1 VRAYYNDSDPYCCE
15 WLENLVA
22 AGEIAQGDVDRRPI
36 EDVSGDDLRGY
47 GRVHLFAGIGGWDLA
62 LRLAKWPDDAP
73 VWTGSCPC
81 QPFSSAGRQLGAT
94 DPRHM
99 WPHMLRLIRE
109 CRPQRVF
116 GEQVATA
123 IRHGWLDGVC
133 ADLETVGYAVGACV
147 LGAHSVSA
155 PHRRQRLWWVAD
167 AERGSVRAG
176 GCGAIE
182 GQERALQGTES
193 ERQRVRLVAGASRSD
208 ERCSVAHG
216 IREGLQRGRGDAI
229 SLGYPRAERTGGQWG
244 AAWLHCEEGRFRRV
258 EPTVLPVAYGLPKRL
273 ASVRAR
279 LGNVAGDARRAFDG
293 ARKYRAGAIHGYGN
307 AIVPQVAAEFI
318 GAYMEVAADRADEED
333 AE

>member
-1 VRAYYNDSDPYCCE
+1 MRAYYNDSDPYCCE

-47 GRVHLFAGIGGWDLA
+47 GRVHLFAGIGGWDIA

-116 GEQVATA
+116 GEQVANA

-167 AERGSVRAG
+167 AERSHFRGK
-176 GCGAIE
+176 GCRQDAATASGV
-182 GQERALQGTES
+182 QGTDG
-193 ERQRVRLVAGASRSD
+193 ERERLRLDAGAVGERVGD
-208 ERCSVAHG
+208 AHLTGLREPERCFSFSTQHASTQCASADGHWGDTWIECTDGTVRRAEYGICPVAHG
-216 IREGLQRGRGDAI
+216 
-229 SLGYPRAERTGGQWG
+229 
-244 AAWLHCEEGRFRRV
+244 
-258 EPTVLPVAYGLPKRL
+258 LPIRL

-279 LGNVAGDARRAFDG
+279 LGEVGGDARRSFRG
-293 ARKYRAGAIHGYGN
+293 ARRYRRGSLRGYGN

-318 GAYMEVAADRADEED
+318 MAYMESAADRADEE
-333 AE
+333 ATA